1 MGICV
6 KVVFSERCLEYGRN
20 HIENP
25 LRVIRII
32 ESLRS
37 AGFEFVNP
45 DPAPEDLLKEV
56 HAKEYL
62 KALAEGRE
70 WDPETPTYPG
80 IYEIAMIVGTVTM
93 SPKSVAIGATR
104 LSGSKP
110 FLKAVNANQ
119 VVAGTMNAAE
129 KTAEAIAVKTV
140 VTGSMP
146 ASAPTAQ
153 ATRAVRAP
161 TQKLMLTSIVNN
173 AVNSSRIN
181 SLARPRC
188 SSVPSLDP

>member
-70 WDPETPTYPG
+70 WDPETPTYPGIYDPTYPG

-161 TQKLMLTSIVNN
+161 TQKLMLTKGI
-173 AVNSSRIN
+173 
-181 SLARPRC
+181 LPRWG
-188 SSVPSLDP
+188 SPPEAIRE